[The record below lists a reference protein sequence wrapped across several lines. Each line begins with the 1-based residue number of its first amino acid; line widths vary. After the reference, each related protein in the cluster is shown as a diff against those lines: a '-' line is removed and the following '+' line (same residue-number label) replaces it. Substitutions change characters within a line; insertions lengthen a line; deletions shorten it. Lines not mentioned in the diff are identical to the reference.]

1 MSALLLELLLVSFL
15 QQHPSKGEKSSDNSA
30 LRRCVVVLRMVLCEG
45 DAFSKALLRLR
56 KEIGPLLRVIDILR
70 QKGRP
75 QTLRSLSGKLISSFG
90 TAELTSDSAQVQYAR
105 PMLFLQVP

>member
-1 MSALLLELLLVSFL
+1 
-15 QQHPSKGEKSSDNSA
+15 
-30 LRRCVVVLRMVLCEG
+30 MVLCEG

-56 KEIGPLLRVIDILR
+56 KEIGPLVRVIDILR
-70 QKGRP
+70 KKGRP
-75 QTLRSLSGKLISSFG
+75 QTLSGKLISSFG

>member
-1 MSALLLELLLVSFL
+1 MLALLFELLLVSFL

-56 KEIGPLLRVIDILR
+56 KEIGPLVRVIDILR
-70 QKGRP
+70 KKG
-75 QTLRSLSGKLISSFG
+75 RSLSGKLISSFG